1 MEPPQSQQPVRRFG
15 RVLLSRRGAG
25 REDEGRPVHRRQ
37 LRALRRYNMTRH
49 LWRACGAMVL
59 AASLTTTTAFA
70 QGTKHTSSCGGAA
83 GASLLRGAG
92 ARGRARGGASA
103 ALATDVTAMYYNP
116 AGLAQLARPGVQV
129 TSNSYIAGTKYTW
142 AGIAFPMSGG
152 VRSIGLSLGSF
163 GFGDQPVYTVADPE
177 GDGRT
182 YSVRQTFISGTYA
195 QNFSDRFAAGF
206 SLKFIA
212 DRLGTAKA
220 NAFAVDFGTNFH
232 ASVGPRPIRASFVIQ
247 NLGSNLKYSGQDLIV
262 GVTRQPPLGTVD
274 VPQEPQSAQLST
286 TSWIL
291 PITFR
296 VGVALDLLQRGSNRV
311 TVLSE
316 FTQPNNTQPSAGAG
330 LEFGMQN
337 IAQRGFSIA
346 GRASYSI
353 QTDNQTNDIALGM
366 PTREST
372 GNFTS
377 DGLALG
383 GGIEYARGST
393 RLGFDYAWR
402 SLGTLGSV
410 NYLRFSLG
418 WERD

>member
-1 MEPPQSQQPVRRFG
+1 
-15 RVLLSRRGAG
+15 
-25 REDEGRPVHRRQ
+25 
-37 LRALRRYNMTRH
+37 MTKY
-49 LWRACGAMVL
+49 LWRACGALIL
-59 AASLTTTTAFA
+59 AATVTVPAVAQYGGSGTQDNTAY
-70 QGTKHTSSCGGAA
+70 GGSA
-83 GASLLRGAG
+83 GEFLLLGAG
-92 ARGRARGGASA
+92 ARGQALGGAYA
-103 ALATDVTAMYYNP
+103 ALATDVTAMYYNA

-142 AGIAFPMSGG
+142 AGIGFPMSGG
-152 VRSIGLSLGSF
+152 VRAIGLSLGSF
-163 GFGDQPVYTVADPE
+163 GYGDQPVYTVADPE

-206 SLKFIA
+206 SLKFIS
-212 DRLGTAKA
+212 DRLGTAKG
-220 NAFAVDFGTNFH
+220 NAFALDFGTNFH

-247 NLGSNLKYSGQDLIV
+247 NLGSNLKHTGQDLIV

-286 TSWIL
+286 SSWTL

-316 FTQPNNTQPSAGAG
+316 FTQPNNTKPSAGAG

-337 IAQRGFSIA
+337 IGQRGFSIA

-353 QTDNQTNDIALGM
+353 QTDNQTNDITLGM
-366 PTREST
+366 PTKESS

-410 NYLRFSLG
+410 NYLSFSLG
-418 WERD
+418 W